1 MAQVKSDRSTGTLAR
16 EKPDAPA
23 ELNAATFQI
32 APMALADI
40 PAVMDIERASF
51 PLPWPE
57 QAYRYELLQNTNAHF
72 IVARA
77 LPAGQPASIH
87 PAPLP
92 RPRLRA
98 RSRGWLQR
106 LLGFRPMSP
115 GSPQGMSPDDASTI
129 AGYAGMWM
137 FVDEAHISTI
147 ASHPA
152 WRGRGVG
159 ELLLLSLMR
168 EAERRAAI
176 FVTLEV
182 RVSNTVARNLYLK
195 YGFEEVGLRKHYYR
209 DNGEDALIMTVQ
221 QFQRPEYTQRLADLE
236 QALRRRLAAA

>member
-1 MAQVKSDRSTGTLAR
+1 MT
-16 EKPDAPA
+16 
-23 ELNAATFQI
+23 
-32 APMALADI
+32 LADI
-40 PAVMDIERASF
+40 PAVMEIERASF

-57 QAYRYELLQNTNAHF
+57 QAYRYELLQNANAHF

-77 LPAGQPASIH
+77 VARAQPAGQPASISV
-87 PAPLP
+87 APLP
-92 RPRLRA
+92 RAPLRA
-98 RSRGWLQR
+98 RPHGWLQR
-106 LLGFRPMSP
+106 LLGFRPTSP
-115 GSPQGMSPDDASTI
+115 GAPEGVSPDDASIIT
-129 AGYAGMWM
+129 GYAGMWM

-176 FVTLEV
+176 VVTLEV
-182 RVSNTVARNLYLK
+182 RVSNTVAQNLYLK
-195 YGFEEVGLRKHYYR
+195 YGFEQVGLRKRYYR

-221 QFQRPEYTQRLADLE
+221 QFQRPEYKQRLAGLE
-236 QALRRRLAAA
+236 QALRRRLAAG

>member
-1 MAQVKSDRSTGTLAR
+1 MT
-16 EKPDAPA
+16 
-23 ELNAATFQI
+23 
-32 APMALADI
+32 LADI
-40 PAVMDIERASF
+40 PAVMEIERASF

-57 QAYRYELLQNTNAHF
+57 QAYRYELLQNANAHF

-77 LPAGQPASIH
+77 QPAGRPANIH
-87 PAPLP
+87 VAPLP
-92 RPRLRA
+92 RARLRA
-98 RSRGWLQR
+98 RPHGWLQR

-115 GSPQGMSPDDASTI
+115 GAPEGVSPDDASIIT
-129 AGYAGMWM
+129 GYAGMWM

-176 FVTLEV
+176 VVTLEV
-182 RVSNTVARNLYLK
+182 RVSNTVAQHLYLK
-195 YGFEEVGLRKHYYR
+195 YGFEQVGLRKRYYR

-221 QFQRPEYTQRLADLE
+221 QFQRPEYKQRLAGLE
-236 QALRRRLAAA
+236 QALRRRLATA

>member
-1 MAQVKSDRSTGTLAR
+1 MAQAESDGSKETLAR

-32 APMALADI
+32 TPMTLADI

-57 QAYRYELLQNTNAHF
+57 QAYRHELLQNANAHF

-77 LPAGQPASIH
+77 LPANQPAIIH
-87 PAPLP
+87 AAPPP
-92 RPRLRA
+92 RP

-106 LLGFRPMSP
+106 LLGFKS
-115 GSPQGMSPDDASTI
+115 MSPDAASDMLPGNSSTVV
-129 AGYAGMWM
+129 GFAGMWM
-137 FVDEAHISTI
+137 FVDEAHVSTI

-182 RVSNTVARNLYLK
+182 RVSNTVAQHLYLK
-195 YGFEEVGLRKHYYR
+195 YGFEEAGVRKRYYR

-221 QFQRPEYTQRLADLE
+221 RFQRPEYKQRLAELE
-236 QALRRRLAAA
+236 QALRRRLAIV